1 MTKAESKRCEK
12 MAVNALFKLY
22 EAVDEWNIYECSKKE
37 GKETEASKAL
47 EQYCCL
53 KFYVKGIYD
62 MLVTM
67 DFEHY
72 INKFAEYA
80 ENYDEIQECVK
91 WIIDAKTFGYNINL
105 TNLVEHCEYIG
116 KKLINVAERLEALK
130 VTNR

>member
-22 EAVDEWNIYECSKKE
+22 EAVDEWNIYECSKNE
-37 GKETEASKAL
+37 GKETEASRAL

-72 INKFAEYA
+72 EMDRLAE
-80 ENYDEIQECVK
+80 EMK
-91 WIIDAKTFGYNINL
+91 AKGWDD
-105 TNLVEHCEYIG
+105 
-116 KKLINVAERLEALK
+116 
-130 VTNR
+130 